1 MNTLTKDRIAHA
13 EPGPEGLRIRW
24 ADGGEQTLERFWLR
38 DNCPCAECLHADT
51 QERTFDIL
59 QAPDSLSVSHAE
71 LAADGGLEVV
81 WQPGGHVSH
90 YPAAW
95 LRRFRQDAAAVS
107 PGQATATWDAESLP
121 VPPVVTYADYMGD
134 DAALARW
141 LRELMEKGVVL
152 LSGAPLTEGEI
163 LKVAERVAPPR
174 DTNFGLIFDVRSKP
188 NPNNSAYT
196 ALGLAA
202 HVDLPN
208 WERPPDYQ
216 LLYCLENG
224 AEGGD
229 TFLVDGFRVAEALR
243 QRAAE
248 DFFVLSETPVD
259 FRFHDETQ
267 DIAHL
272 APVIGLD
279 ASGRLRDI
287 RFNMWIMDA
296 VRLPEAQMA
305 AFYKAYRHFARLL
318 REARFEMRLRLRP
331 GQMLTFDNRRVLHGR
346 TAFDPNSG
354 PRHLQGTYLDRD
366 LVLSRLRVLDRAA
379 GAEPTS

>member
-1 MNTLTKDRIAHA
+1 MKTIARDRIADA
-13 EPGPEGLRIRW
+13 EPRPEGVRLRW
-24 ADGGEQTLERFWLR
+24 EDGQEQLLDRFWLR
-38 DNCPCAECLHADT
+38 DNCPCAECLHAET
-51 QERTFDIL
+51 LERTFDIL
-59 QAPDSLSVSHAE
+59 QAPDSLSASHVA
-71 LAADGGLEVV
+71 LAADGALSVV
-81 WQPGGHVSH
+81 WQPGGHTSH
-90 YPAAW
+90 YPASW
-95 LRRFRQDAAAVS
+95 LRRFRPDGAATPPCDAAR
-107 PGQATATWDAESLP
+107 TWDAASLP
-121 VPPVVTYADYMGD
+121 QPPAVGYDDYMGD
-134 DAALARW
+134 DGAVATW
-141 LRELMEKGVVL
+141 LRHLLEQGVVL
-152 LSGAPLTEGEI
+152 LTGAPLTEGEI
-163 LKVAERVAPPR
+163 LKVAGRVAPPR
-174 DTNFGLIFDVRSKP
+174 GTNFGLVFDVCSKP

-229 TFLVDGFRVAEALR
+229 TFLVDGFRVAESLR
-243 QRAAE
+243 EEQPE

-259 FRFHDETQ
+259 FRFHDDAQ
-267 DIAHL
+267 DIAHR

-296 VRLPEAQMA
+296 VSLPEAQVSR
-305 AFYKAYRHFARLL
+305 FYRAYRRFAGML
-318 REARFEMRLRLRP
+318 REPRFEMRLRLRP

-366 LVLSRLRVLDRAA
+366 LVLSRLRVLESGA
-379 GAEPTS
+379 GRGPNL